1 MGLTSLLGP
10 ACGLLY
16 LGVEYLWWG
25 LPLNWGLE
33 CRCGLLYLDVKC
45 LWWCLSL
52 LWGLAC
58 GCGLLYLGVEC
69 LWWCLSLSWGL
80 ACVYGLLYL
89 GVECLWWCLS
99 LSWGLA
105 CGCALLCLGVECL
118 WRCLP
123 PSWGQTESS
132 NCPLAGP
139 GGGSG
144 ASYLRGTNC
153 VPLRRFAEKRTSA
166 ALLCALVLVSAFCE
180 WNTVKTI
187 SPCTF

>member
-1 MGLTSLLGP
+1 MVLISTLGPGMWVRTSLSWFRMSLRVLTSQL
-10 ACGLLY
+10 
-16 LGVEYLWWG
+16 
-25 LPLNWGLE
+25 
-33 CRCGLLYLDVKC
+33 
-45 LWWCLSL
+45 
-52 LWGLAC
+52 GLAC
-58 GCGLLYLGVEC
+58 GCRLLYLGVEC